1 MKKLMFLEWQS
12 WLLKPWTRLFWKIY
26 LWFWLAMTSLVVSL
40 VVVIALVFDPALYF
54 PERHRLFHDL
64 ENHGRHLEHGPGRRL
79 QRDGRLARR
88 SLNLPRNIFL
98 FDSRGRSLGRQRVS
112 NALQD
117 FYKNARHSR
126 QFEISLKDG
135 LVLVGPYRFL
145 VGDEIHQLYLTS
157 PDPNHVFWR
166 LWQILSGQ
174 WVILLTT
181 LAVSSLFCL
190 LLSAYLVAPIR
201 QLQTAARRVARGD
214 FDTLVSPQVT
224 RRKDEIGQLGHD
236 FNTMSQQLNDLV
248 GAQKRLLMDVSHE
261 LRSPLTRLQIALAL
275 ARKKT
280 GDTDPEHD
288 RIELEIGRLDRLIGQ
303 VIQWSRLDNRLTGEE
318 MQWIELSALITDLIA
333 DTHYEAKAM
342 DKEVLLVQSVVCHFQ
357 GNVSILSSAIE
368 NIIRNAI
375 RFAPVHTAVAVSIL
389 LRAEGDQRYVR
400 IMVEDQGPGVPEDFL
415 EVLFNP
421 FYRVDET
428 RGQKNNGTGL
438 GMAIARRAAEWH
450 HGRIWAE
457 NRHPGLKVTFE
468 LPLTNDQ
475 DKASHQ

>member
-1 MKKLMFLEWQS
+1 MSK
-12 WLLKPWTRLFWKIY
+12 
-26 LWFWLAMTSLVVSL
+26 
-40 VVVIALVFDPALYF
+40 
-54 PERHRLFHDL
+54 
-64 ENHGRHLEHGPGRRL
+64 
-79 QRDGRLARR
+79 
-88 SLNLPRNIFL
+88 
-98 FDSRGRSLGRQRVS
+98 
-112 NALQD
+112 ALQD
-117 FYKNARHSR
+117 FYEQTRQSR

-174 WVILLTT
+174 WVVLLTT
-181 LAVSSLFCL
+181 LTVSSLFCL

-214 FDTLVSPQVT
+214 FDTLVGPQVT

-280 GDTDPEHD
+280 GDSDPEHD

-303 VIQWSRLDNRLTGEE
+303 VIQWSRLDNRLAGEE
-318 MQWIELSALITDLIA
+318 IQWIELSALITDLIA

-375 RFAPVHTAVAVSIL
+375 RFAPVHTSVAVSIL
-389 LRAEGDQRYVR
+389 SRAEGEQRYVR
-400 IMVEDQGPGVPEDFL
+400 IMVEDQGPGVPEESL
-415 EVLFNP
+415 EMLFNP

-468 LPLTNDQ
+468 LPLTTNQ
-475 DKASHQ
+475 DKASNQ